1 MHLRHGLGGVTHTFY
16 HTSHSHNFKEYTETS
31 GEPQPSSLICYEA
44 SDAIGV
50 SNPQY
55 RSTTE
60 SYDHYSLVIPLQG
73 PPTDNHLYNLK
84 YLLGFAD
91 LLTRDPVAYRSFL
104 TVEWILSGLRLDQSL
119 MLTLFY

>member
-1 MHLRHGLGGVTHTFY
+1 
-16 HTSHSHNFKEYTETS
+16 
-31 GEPQPSSLICYEA
+31 
-44 SDAIGV
+44 
-50 SNPQY
+50 
-55 RSTTE
+55 
-60 SYDHYSLVIPLQG
+60 
-73 PPTDNHLYNLK
+73 LYNLK